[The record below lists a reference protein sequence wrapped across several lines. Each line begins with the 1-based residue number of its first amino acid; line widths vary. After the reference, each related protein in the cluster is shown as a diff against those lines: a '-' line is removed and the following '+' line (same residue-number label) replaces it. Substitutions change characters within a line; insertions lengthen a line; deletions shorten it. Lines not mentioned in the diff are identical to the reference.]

1 MILDEIAMNTQQCH
15 LQGISKG
22 KYYSTLNIGT
32 KNSNNVV
39 VFTAGSLSCGTRAA
53 RPGRQYRHTVLLYSN
68 VAFVQ
73 VCCTETLRHFQGG
86 DLRKGLYHERSVR
99 S

>member
-1 MILDEIAMNTQQCH
+1 M
-15 LQGISKG
+15 
-22 KYYSTLNIGT
+22 
-32 KNSNNVV
+32 V
-39 VFTAGSLSCGTRAA
+39 VFTAGLLPSDTTAA

-73 VCCTETLRHFQGG
+73 VCCTETLRYFQDG
-86 DLRKGLYHERSVR
+86 DLRKGLCPERSVR